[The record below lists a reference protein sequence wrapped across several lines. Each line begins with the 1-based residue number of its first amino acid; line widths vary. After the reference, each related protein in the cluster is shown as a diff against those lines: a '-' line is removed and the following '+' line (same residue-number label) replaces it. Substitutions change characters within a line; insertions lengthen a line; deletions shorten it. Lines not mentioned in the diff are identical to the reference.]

1 MHYYERWAAHEK
13 SQLKAFADL
22 RDTADNKL
30 RTLSVCQSTPANLL
44 KFITDGMVGDAT
56 AGSHKPSLGRR
67 LCPGTLTRGVRG
79 AQAQIMDCRRVL
91 KWTYGYG
98 YYASITPV
106 QRNLFEFMQG
116 HAEQTLEKLT
126 HVVEVDLERFLC
138 TEPQVGRQTASARTP
153 SPNWRQNVEKRLV
166 VSERALRERLSVLGY
181 KRTVVRVCIRGREP
195 CYQ

>member
-1 MHYYERWAAHEK
+1 MAPIINPFWETASFPHQLIEK
-13 SQLKAFADL
+13 LGEQGWGGCNQQGNGCSG
-22 RDTADNKL
+22 
-30 RTLSVCQSTPANLL
+30 LSLMCEGLL
-44 KFITDGMVGDAT
+44 MVGDAT
-56 AGSHKPSLGRR
+56 AASHKPSLGRR